1 VAEVVVVGGGMSGL
15 CAGIAAAD
23 AGASVTVLEAGP
35 QPGGSMALSGGL
47 VWTARSLE
55 AMRAAIPR
63 GSAALQAVLVAGID
77 AGWRWL
83 EEHGVPLGPERPC
96 MVGDFGRG
104 RLFGLGAPSARG
116 PVALALA
123 AALEKAGGTLVCSC
137 RVSAVTE
144 GFTVHTPDGDLR
156 ADAVVF
162 AGGGFQNDRSLL
174 RRYVTP
180 YADALVIRSN
190 PFSDGIAVRS
200 IPSLGAALSDGMA
213 SFYGHSLPVTP
224 SPIEPADFLS
234 LGQFYS
240 NHCVIVNLR
249 GERFTDETRGLLDE
263 CNAQAGALQPGGRYF
278 LLFDEYIRVT
288 HVSAGEGL
296 PGVVNSQVGDRLAL
310 VRSRGGTVLTAGT
323 LADLA
328 AQLSNTRGVP
338 AAAVVAVATPLLA
351 HSPFYA
357 VECVAGITYPMGGL
371 AVDPAMRVL
380 DPSGAPVP
388 GLYAA
393 GADAGH
399 VFEDVY
405 GGGLAWALVSGIM
418 AGSAAA
424 CARTTADRGPAPA
437 RP

>member
-1 VAEVVVVGGGMSGL
+1 
-15 CAGIAAAD
+15 
-23 AGASVTVLEAGP
+23 
-35 QPGGSMALSGGL
+35 
-47 VWTARSLE
+47 
-55 AMRAAIPR
+55 
-63 GSAALQAVLVAGID
+63 
-77 AGWRWL
+77 
-83 EEHGVPLGPERPC
+83 LGT
-96 MVGDFGRG
+96 
-104 RLFGLGAPSARG
+104 PSARG
-116 PVALALA
+116 PVAEALV
-123 AALEKAGGTLVCSC
+123 AALQEAGGTLVCSC
-137 RVSAVTE
+137 RVSAVSP
-144 GFTVHTPDGDLR
+144 GFAVRTTDGDVR

-162 AGGGFQNDRSLL
+162 CGGGFQNDRSLL

-180 YADALVIRSN
+180 YADELVIRSN

-200 IPSLGAALSDGMA
+200 ARALGAALSDGMS

-224 SPIEPADFLS
+224 SPILPADFLS

-278 LLFDEYIRVT
+278 LLFDEHIRVT
-288 HVSAGEGL
+288 YVSAGEGL

-310 VRSRGGTVLTAGT
+310 VRSRGGTAFRADT
-323 LADLA
+323 LPDLA
-328 AQLSNTRGVP
+328 AQLSDARGVP
-338 AAAVVAVATPLLA
+338 AAAVVASATPILA
-351 HSPFYA
+351 HGPFYA

-371 AVDPAMRVL
+371 AVDPGMRVL
-380 DPSGAPVP
+380 DPAGEPVP

-399 VFEDVY
+399 VFEGVY
-405 GGGLAWALVSGIM
+405 GGGLAWALVSGIK

-424 CARTTADRGPAPA
+424 RAGTTVDRGSARA